1 MRLICLV
8 IVCCCTAIQSCRKHR
23 MCWKAKIFSL
33 DLSAKKLFV
42 LYLYIYFYI
51 FCKLFFVIPEDYL
64 SSMSNVHTYLYMN
77 IIQIKIKNKQKKCT
91 NELCSVHC
99 VHIPSIMPTRI
110 LANLRHNRFFSY

>member
-1 MRLICLV
+1 MRIICLV

-42 LYLYIYFYI
+42 LYLRELVYIYFYI
-51 FCKLFFVIPEDYL
+51 FCKLFFVIPVDYL

-77 IIQIKIKNKQKKCT
+77 IIQIKIKNKQKKNVQMSCAVYIVYT
-91 NELCSVHC
+91 FHLSCLYWP
-99 VHIPSIMPTRI
+99 I
-110 LANLRHNRFFSY
+110 